1 MNEPFPLGL
10 EDYNPAAKPRDNHN
24 FLSLGVL
31 CSIEK
36 SFKFCQSLP
45 VAIDN
50 STELSQPT
58 IIAAIEPH
66 RSICVSKVEL
76 GTERRRKFHFSW
88 NVNFIKLVFKRT
100 KEKENYSQNRSN
112 F

>member
-1 MNEPFPLGL
+1 MNEQFPLGL
-10 EDYNPAAKPRDNHN
+10 EDYNPAAKPRDNQN

-50 STELSQPT
+50 SAELSQPT

-66 RSICVSKVEL
+66 SNKCVSDVEA
-76 GTERRRKFHFSW
+76 GQGRRKLQFQCLLL
-88 NVNFIKLVFKRT
+88 IRPALKRT
-100 KEKENYSQNRSN
+100 NEEGKFQQK
-112 F
+112 